1 MKRDYQAL
9 ALANSL
15 DPKRFMK
22 GGTKLSKV
30 PDSFAVSATLRQG
43 MLSLTTDWKD
53 GRAAKAPASY
63 NFDARSQVQAGP
75 DCGKHRRG
83 RRTWIY
89 RQTEVRRPAV
99 EAYGQRTREGVEEAG
114 EVVDRG
120 DGTCVDSGP
129 VSVDMWRLRAELIRS
144 HL

>member
-30 PDSFAVSATLRQG
+30 PESFAVSATLRQG
-43 MLSLTTDWKD
+43 MLFLTTDRND

-75 DCGKHRRG
+75 DCGEHRRG
-83 RRTWIY
+83 RRSGIHS
-89 RQTEVRRPAV
+89 QTEVWRPTV
-99 EAYGQRTREGVEEAG
+99 KAYGQWPRKGVEEAG

-120 DGTCVDSGP
+120 DGANLGSGP
-129 VSVDMWRLRAELIRS
+129 VSVEMWRYVQN
-144 HL
+144 